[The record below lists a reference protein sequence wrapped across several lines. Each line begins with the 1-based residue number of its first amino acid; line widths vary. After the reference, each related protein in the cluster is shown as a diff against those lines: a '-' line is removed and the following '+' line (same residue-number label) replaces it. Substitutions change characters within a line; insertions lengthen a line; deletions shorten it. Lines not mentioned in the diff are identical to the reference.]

1 MALAVPRIL
10 RTATDAIVARD
21 GATLFDAAV
30 TLVLVAVVGATVRIF
45 SRVLIFN
52 AGRKVEFD
60 MRNELFEHLEK
71 LPPSFYQKMPLA
83 QVMSR
88 LVNDL
93 TQVRLLLG
101 PGMLNLT
108 NTALVYAVALPLLFS
123 MDAELA
129 AYSLVGLPLLV
140 LAGRAFARRLYERS
154 LEAQERLGA
163 LSAKVQENL
172 SGVMTVRAFQR
183 EKDEQAV
190 FSALNDRYL
199 EVNMAL
205 ARIRGTMFPMMGL
218 AGALGSVIVLWL
230 GGHRII
236 EGRMTVGMFVEFNAY
251 LAALSWPTVALGWMI
266 SIWQRGLAS
275 MVRIN
280 EIFSAQPTITSGTST
295 EAAPSGLLE
304 VRGLSFTY
312 PDATKPALDGVTF
325 TARPGATI
333 VVVGRTGSGKSTL
346 LKTLSRLL
354 EVPRGTIF
362 LDGTD
367 VLELPLSTVRGAL
380 SYAPQDAFLFSR
392 TIYENIAFGR
402 PQASDEEVERAV
414 RAASLDGDVAGFP
427 EGLDTLVGERGIT
440 LSGGQRQRAAL
451 ARALILDPKILLLDD
466 SLAAVDTE
474 TETRIARALAARG
487 RDRTTILVTHRFAF
501 ASEADVILVLDHG
514 KVVEQGTEVELLAKG
529 GVYAEMHRRQRI
541 REALAHEAHPHDAAT
556 GARP

>member
-1 MALAVPRIL
+1 MPRIL
-10 RTATDAIVARD
+10 RNATDAIVARD
-21 GATLFDAAV
+21 GTALFDAAL

-45 SRVLIFN
+45 SRILIFN
-52 AGRKVEFD
+52 SGRKVEFD
-60 MRNELFEHLEK
+60 MRNELFEQLEK
-71 LPPSFYQKMPLA
+71 LPPSFYGKMPLA

-101 PGMLNLT
+101 PGMLNVT

-129 AYSLVGLPLLV
+129 TYSLAGLPVLV
-140 LAGRAFARRLYERS
+140 LLGRAFARRMYERS
-154 LEAQERLGA
+154 LEAQERLGV

-183 EKDEQAV
+183 EKDEQAL
-190 FSALNDRYL
+190 FAALNDRYL
-199 EVNMAL
+199 ETNMAL

-218 AGALGSVIVLWL
+218 AGAVGSVIVLWL
-230 GGHRII
+230 GGHHII
-236 EGRMTVGMFVEFNAY
+236 DGRMTVGMFVEFNAY
-251 LAALSWPTVALGWMI
+251 LAALSWPTIALGWMI

-275 MVRIN
+275 MKRVN
-280 EIFSAQPTITSGTST
+280 EIFAAQPTIVGGATD
-295 EAAPSGLLE
+295 APEGPGRLE
-304 VRGLSFTY
+304 VKGLSFTY
-312 PDATKPALDGVTF
+312 PDAKRPALDGVTF

-346 LKTLSRLL
+346 LKALARLL

-362 LDGTD
+362 LDGVD
-367 VLELPLSTVRGAL
+367 VLELPLGAVRGAL

-392 TIYENIAFGR
+392 TIFENIAFGK
-402 PQASDEEVERAV
+402 PHASDAEVERAM
-414 RAASLDGDVAGFP
+414 RAANLHGDVAGFP

-474 TETRIARALAARG
+474 TETRIVEALAARG
-487 RDRTTILVTHRFAF
+487 HGRTTILVTHRFAF

-514 KVVEQGTEVELLAKG
+514 KVVEQGTEAELLAKG
-529 GVYAEMHRRQRI
+529 GVYAEMHKRQRI
-541 REALAHEAHPHDAAT
+541 REALAHEGHPHAEEVRA
-556 GARP
+556 